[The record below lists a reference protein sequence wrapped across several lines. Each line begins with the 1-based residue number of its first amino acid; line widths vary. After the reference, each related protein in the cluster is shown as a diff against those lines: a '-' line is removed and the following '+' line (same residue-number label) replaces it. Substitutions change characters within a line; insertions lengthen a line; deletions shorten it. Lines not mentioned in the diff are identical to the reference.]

1 MGLKQY
7 AATFSLELVDGK
19 LFFELDDVMLEEDLG
34 ITSRLH
40 RLRMMKIIRGEQNV
54 NDFLTV

>member
-7 AATFSLELVDGK
+7 AAKFSHELVDGE

-40 RLRMMKIIRGEQNV
+40 RLRMMKIIRGEQSV